1 MPVGAAICVQFG
13 LFARP
18 FFPLCSS
25 LFLLHLFR
33 KIYIVP
39 NTLCF
44 HAGGTHIAPLE
55 SAIFA
60 SRQVHVECESRNPTS
75 ETMQA
80 PNQLAAPL
88 PLFMR
93 EPAAPPAPPLFVAE
107 APAAAQWADQWAD
120 RPTGGLPN
128 TCAPRMQSVDEEE
141 DEPPPPGAPCL
152 PSHACCSV

>member
-1 MPVGAAICVQFG
+1 MPVGAAICIPAPSHSKDLHSAKYVVFSCRG
-13 LFARP
+13 HAHSTLGERNFAP
-18 FFPLCSS
+18 
-25 LFLLHLFR
+25 
-33 KIYIVP
+33 
-39 NTLCF
+39 
-44 HAGGTHIAPLE
+44 
-55 SAIFA
+55 
-60 SRQVHVECESRNPTS
+60 RQVHVECESRNPTS

-80 PNQLAAPL
+80 PNQLPAPL

-120 RPTGGLPN
+120 RHTGGLPN